1 MEKRTLFAIILI
13 IVVFWLSNEFLWKP
27 SQQQKSVASQPVTEE
42 PHHTTEPTEQNQIQ
56 TDYTTA
62 AQVTESDITI
72 NDAIILEND
81 EIRVTLSNRG
91 GTVTSLELKA
101 YTLTDKETPA
111 NLIPAG
117 TALYGTSLIGRDGS
131 VRSLESTPF
140 TYQMGDDTDVRF
152 SLITDE
158 GRIDKTFR
166 LTENYQI
173 DYTFEKQGFEQ
184 FEAYTI
190 SLDSGIADTETYLK
204 MKNREYKVVAQ
215 VDNDITRLSLAKL
228 KEKRELSGSI
238 DWVAIKSKYFALGL
252 IPDTQINMNRL
263 VAFTAQES
271 PAADLTVAL
280 SRTAA
285 QDHFTLY
292 CGPLI
297 YDNLKQFGYG
307 FENTVEMGPKFLLW
321 ISRIF
326 LWLLTQLYSL
336 IPVWGWTLIAFSVI
350 LKALLYPVTHKS
362 FESTSKMQKIQPQV
376 KEIQAKYKN
385 DPQTMNAEM
394 QKVYKEHGVSPF
406 GGCLWMLIQMPI
418 LFALYPLL
426 RYNINLRQSE
436 FMWLPDLSEP
446 DPLFILPIVMAIFMF
461 VQQRLA
467 MPSKEKLEKMDEKQQ
482 AAMQSQKMMMY
493 IMPVMMFFIFRSLSS
508 GLVLYWTV
516 FNIISVVQQR
526 IINKKLK

>member
-1 MEKRTLFAIILI
+1 
-13 IVVFWLSNEFLWKP
+13 
-27 SQQQKSVASQPVTEE
+27 
-42 PHHTTEPTEQNQIQ
+42 
-56 TDYTTA
+56 
-62 AQVTESDITI
+62 
-72 NDAIILEND
+72 
-81 EIRVTLSNRG
+81 
-91 GTVTSLELKA
+91 
-101 YTLTDKETPA
+101 
-111 NLIPAG
+111 
-117 TALYGTSLIGRDGS
+117 
-131 VRSLESTPF
+131 
-140 TYQMGDDTDVRF
+140 
-152 SLITDE
+152 
-158 GRIDKTFR
+158 
-166 LTENYQI
+166 
-173 DYTFEKQGFEQ
+173 
-184 FEAYTI
+184 
-190 SLDSGIADTETYLK
+190 
-204 MKNREYKVVAQ
+204 
-215 VDNDITRLSLAKL
+215 
-228 KEKRELSGSI
+228 
-238 DWVAIKSKYFALGL
+238 
-252 IPDTQINMNRL
+252 
-263 VAFTAQES
+263 
-271 PAADLTVAL
+271 
-280 SRTAA
+280 
-285 QDHFTLY
+285 
-292 CGPLI
+292 
-297 YDNLKQFGYG
+297 LKQFGYG